1 MTASSFNSAP
11 GLPILHSRDL
21 VNWSLLGYALKKLL
35 PEEVF
40 AIPQHGNGV
49 WAPNIRYHDGK
60 VWLLHA
66 WAKSRSG
73 KNNILTL
80 HKMSRDGTEVADEG
94 KVIINGHELP
104 ATVAKRTSEQK

>member
-1 MTASSFNSAP
+1 MLYADYSDPDVVAVGDDFYMTASSFNSAP

-49 WAPNIRYHDGK
+49 WVPNIRYHDGQA
-60 VWLLHA
+60 WLLHA
-66 WAKSRSG
+66 WAISRSG

-80 HKMSRDGTEVADEG
+80 HKMSRDGTEVADE
-94 KVIINGHELP
+94 
-104 ATVAKRTSEQK
+104 